1 MEDLKQIKEIEV
13 QADGQKVLDFWFDL
27 QNKLFWFEKNMAFDC
42 EIREKFYQTWIDGC
56 QGLLLSWR
64 ETIEGRLAEII
75 VLDQFSRNLN
85 RENEK
90 AFSQDKMA
98 LVLAQEAIKDSAF
111 WSLPVDQK
119 RFILMPMMHSES
131 AAIHQIALPLFEK
144 LGDPLTLEYEI
155 KHKAIIDRFGRYP
168 HRNTM
173 LKRESTPEEIDFLKG
188 PNSSF

>member
-1 MEDLKQIKEIEV
+1 MVDLKQVKEIEV
-13 QADGQKVLDFWFDL
+13 DLDGQKVLDFWFDP
-27 QNKLFWFEKNMAFDC
+27 QKKSFWFEKNEAFDR

-56 QGLLLSWR
+56 QGLLLNWR
-64 ETIEGRLAEII
+64 KTIEGRLAEII

-85 RENEK
+85 REDEK

-98 LVLAQEAIKDSAF
+98 LVLAQEAIKDRGFS
-111 WSLPVDQK
+111 SLSVDQK

-131 AAIHQIALPLFEK
+131 AVIHEIALPLFEK

-168 HRNTM
+168 HRNMM
-173 LKRESTPEEIDFLKG
+173 LKRESIPEEIEFLKG